1 MGLRKVIIGVILLML
16 VNGYPSLAQEEE
28 ISAEDIEVINV
39 LDILDNLEILE
50 EDLDLMEFLTEVGDE
65 YEE

>member
-1 MGLRKVIIGVILLML
+1 MELRKMIIGVILLML
-16 VNGYPSLAQEEE
+16 LYGYPSLAEEEE
-28 ISAEDIEVINV
+28 ISDEDTEVISV

>member
-1 MGLRKVIIGVILLML
+1 MELKKMIIGAILLML
-16 VNGYPSLAQEEE
+16 IYGYPAPAQEEE
-28 ISAEDIEVINV
+28 ISAEDTEVIEV
-39 LDILDNLEILE
+39 LDLLDNLEVLE

>member
-1 MGLRKVIIGVILLML
+1 MELRKMIVGVILLLL
-16 VNGYPSLAQEEE
+16 VYGYPSLAQEEE
-28 ISAEDIEVINV
+28 ISAEHTEVIKV
-39 LDILDNLEILE
+39 LDLLENLEILE

>member
-1 MGLRKVIIGVILLML
+1 MKLKKMIIGVILLMQ
-16 VNGYPSLAQEEE
+16 VYSCPILAQEEE

-50 EDLDLMEFLTEVGDE
+50 EDLDLMEFLTEVGDD
-65 YEE
+65 YED